1 MRPFAHILKVSVA
14 LGSWVVLLLIFC
26 GSARAAEG
34 DSPALWTA
42 ERALPGFFRVGLARS
57 QAPEVALRAGVSYG
71 FIDAFTGLYGPGHRL
86 GGEAAVAYAP
96 VKWGMMA
103 LDFSGR
109 LDLFSWRGEG
119 ENGTG
124 EPRLTLR
131 GLLWEQE
138 RIGLGLQVD
147 ARFIGSAAPSID
159 FEATSPAI
167 VGLLRVTP
175 TDKSELGVELGVH
188 IDRSGYAIDVPERL
202 SAADR
207 VTLSASAGAQ
217 LRFGLAYSQRL
228 PPEKALWL
236 AEFRTD
242 LLLDQGAAYLGQSP
256 MTLSIGARHPLRGG
270 LGLEGR
276 LELGFSARPSEFT
289 SGELIPI
296 APRAGLSVALLWAPE
311 KKQPPAPKVP
321 QPEEEPPPPPPPAQK
336 EEPKPVL
343 VEITG
348 RVIDES
354 GAGIPDAEIRIA
366 LGEEQLPSV
375 WTNEDGSFRIEGIE
389 ENKTVSLEVH
399 STGFDIAKRTHEA
412 KGEAPLEI
420 LLYEALPRGLVR
432 GSVRDVLGGPLPAT
446 IQIEPDG
453 PTIEAE
459 PDGSF
464 QVELAPGTYRI
475 IFDHP
480 GFGREMRSV
489 TVIEH
494 GVVIL
499 NIGLAR

>member
-14 LGSWVVLLLIFC
+14 LASWVAALLLFC
-26 GSARAAEG
+26 GSAIAANPAP
-34 DSPALWTA
+34 PALWTA

-71 FIDAFTGLYGPGHRL
+71 FIDSFTGLYGPAHRL

-96 VKWGMMA
+96 VKWGMAA

-109 LDLFSWRGEG
+109 MDFFSARGEG
-119 ENGTG
+119 ANGTG

-131 GLLWEQE
+131 GIFWEQE
-138 RIGLGLQVD
+138 RVGLGLQTD
-147 ARFIGSAAPSID
+147 ARFIGAAAPSID

-175 TDKSELGVELGVH
+175 TDTNELGFELGVH
-188 IDRSGYAIDVPERL
+188 IDRSGYALDAPERL

-207 VTLSASAGAQ
+207 VTLSANSGAQ

-228 PPEKALWL
+228 PPEKTLWL

-242 LLLDQGAAYLGQSP
+242 LLLDQGAEYLGQSP
-256 MTLSIGARHPLRGG
+256 MTLSIGARHPLRAG

-276 LELGFSARPSEFT
+276 LELGFSARPSELT
-289 SGELIPI
+289 SGALIPI
-296 APRAGLSVALLWAPE
+296 GPRAGLSVALLWAPE
-311 KKQPPAPKVP
+311 KKLALAPKAP
-321 QPEEEPPPPPPPAQK
+321 EPEEGPPPPPPSVQK

-343 VEITG
+343 VEVTG

-354 GAGIPDAEIRIA
+354 GTGIPDAEIRIA
-366 LGEEQLPSV
+366 IGEQLVPSV
-375 WTNEDGSFRIEGIE
+375 WTNEDGSFRIEGISD
-389 ENKTVSLEVH
+389 NKTLSLEVH

-412 KGEAPLEI
+412 KAEAPLEI
-420 LLYEALPRGLVR
+420 TLYEALPRGLVR
-432 GSVRDVLGGPLPAT
+432 GSVRDVLGGPLAAT
-446 IQIEPDG
+446 IHVEPGG
-453 PTIEAE
+453 PTIEAA

-464 QVELAPGTYRI
+464 QVELGPGTYRI
-475 IFDHP
+475 LFDHP

-489 TVIEH
+489 TVVEH